1 MLILTDTTNPAHRY
15 RVGSF
20 ATVREAQR
28 DLWDAGYQI
37 ITFEEDADYPG
48 HYDIAAAKNRA
59 DLRLFT
65 LSVEG

>member
-1 MLILTDTTNPAHRY
+1 MLILTDTTTLARPY
-15 RVGSF
+15 RVGTY

-37 ITFEEDADYPG
+37 IDLEENAAHPG
-48 HYDIAAAKNRA
+48 NYDIAAAKGRS